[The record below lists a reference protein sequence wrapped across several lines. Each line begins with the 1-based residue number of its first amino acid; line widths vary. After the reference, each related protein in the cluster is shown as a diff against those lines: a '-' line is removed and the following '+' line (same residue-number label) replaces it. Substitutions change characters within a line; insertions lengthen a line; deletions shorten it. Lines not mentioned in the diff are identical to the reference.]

1 MTIKG
6 CGLGISIL
14 NGLFLVE
21 ARAVGAKLNST
32 LTLGR
37 MAAFLAPRDWR
48 RLSAALVIID
58 PQAARL
64 LGTEVP
70 QFMDEFFAVL
80 GTKRLDA
87 IDASDF
93 EGAQLVHDMNEP
105 LPDSLRGQ
113 YDAVVDGGTL
123 EHVFN
128 VPTAFRNVMDAVR
141 VGGHFFGIV
150 PANNWCGHGFYQ
162 YSAEFLYRV
171 FSPDNG
177 FEVVRLLIAPVS
189 GGGRWLDGPA
199 FEVADPKLMRNRANI
214 EGRRE
219 LSFLVQARKLEQ
231 KAVYTR
237 WPQQSDYSAAWSE
250 AKTSSTVADAI
261 IRRPPWLIRRAGAV
275 ARVLVRFYERSIWRR
290 SCRANPALRPYRWT
304 F

>member
-1 MTIKG
+1 M
-6 CGLGISIL
+6 GISIL

-21 ARAVGAKLNST
+21 ARAAGARFDST

-48 RLSAALVIID
+48 RLSAALAIID
-58 PQAARL
+58 PQAARIV
-64 LGTEVP
+64 GTEVP
-70 QFMDEFFAVL
+70 IFMDDFFAAL

-87 IDASDF
+87 IDASNF
-93 EGAQLVHDMNEP
+93 EGAQLVLDMNEP

-128 VPTAFRNVMDAVR
+128 VPTAFRNAMDALKT
-141 VGGHFFGIV
+141 GGHLFATL

-162 YSAEFLYRV
+162 YGADFFYRV
-171 FSPDNG
+171 FCAENG
-177 FEVVRLLIAPVS
+177 FEVVKLMVAPIF

-199 FEVADPKLMRNRANI
+199 FEVADPEKTGGRVNI

-219 LSFLVQARKLEQ
+219 LSFLLQARKIAQRPPFE
-231 KAVYTR
+231 R
-237 WPQQSDYSAAWSE
+237 WPQQSDYSAAWNE
-250 AKTSSTVADAI
+250 AKTSSTAAAAVS
-261 IRRPPWLIRRAGAV
+261 RRPPWPIRRAGAV
-275 ARVLVRFYERSIWRR
+275 ARMFVRLYQRSSWRR
-290 SCRANPALRPYRWT
+290 SCRANPALQPHRWT